1 MNGSAEENR
10 LAQYRNEQELSLVAR
25 SALCVLWH
33 AEVEDRGGPELAWKL
48 RVFAEE
54 RGEFVDITQ
63 VGENYHVH
71 AWYFGRGSEQALR
84 MGKFAT
90 ERIRADAPGYRQE
103 FMCAAR
109 DGSTL
114 WFQEDTRIEKL
125 GENRWHLYGVS
136 MDITERKKAEQER
149 ERLLGELKTALAD
162 VRQLRGMLPIC
173 ANCKKIR
180 DDAGY
185 WEQIESYMRDR
196 IHVEFSHSICPECE
210 KKLYPDLSRDP

>member
-1 MNGSAEENR
+1 MDGPGEESGP
-10 LAQYRNEQELSLVAR
+10 AQRRDEHELSLVAR
-25 SALCVLWH
+25 SAQCILWH
-33 AEVEDRGGPELAWKL
+33 AEVEDHGGRELVWKM

-54 RGEFVDITQ
+54 RGEFVDISEI
-63 VGENYHVH
+63 GENFRIH
-71 AWYFGRGSEQALR
+71 AWYFGRGGEQALR
-84 MGKFAT
+84 MGEFAT
-90 ERIRADAPGYRQE
+90 GQIRSGAGEYRQE

-114 WFQEDTRIEKL
+114 WFQEDTRIVKL
-125 GENRWHLYGVS
+125 GERQWHLYGVC
-136 MDITERKKAEQER
+136 MDITGRKKAEQER
-149 ERLLGELKTALAD
+149 ERLLGELQAALAD

-210 KKLYPDLSRDP
+210 KKLYPDLGGGP